1 MTDYNT
7 KWGGSI
13 KTIDATGDAG
23 KKTQADVEAENY
35 VYGKIPES
43 DFYTCIDKANDAAY
57 VLLRIG
63 EGAKQEIG
71 CSCDYFKK
79 ERKTCEHLYA
89 LRDIDVSKLDASPN
103 WLVEFLQVDNNW
115 HIDDNNRLVPP
126 STGSEKVVPEVVASV
141 PPIDERPEEPLK
153 KEKKTCPHCNL
164 TMPESRYEK
173 HLSVCKKNPAKQKPQ
188 GSPTVEPPEKKESP
202 RLVTQEAPVIPP
214 DPEIDIGVDVEQET
228 PKKTGVKKTTPKT
241 DKPKKSTSIFDNIDE
256 LIEFGVGQ
264 IFGDTGTGKTAFCR
278 EIAEQ
283 AADAGKKVVYWDSE
297 GNMTRKQRASMNEHK
312 NIKYVLDRD
321 WHHIK
326 NMLNDDLSKGAYKLG
341 KCDLFILDS
350 IGVPVLGIY
359 GTMKQ
364 NQKGEALQGM
374 QGLLYN
380 LTVWAEAN
388 DAVVIVTNQP
398 VSEMNKTK
406 EEIADRH
413 PFGDKAMFFTK
424 EILKIVIGERNEYKT
439 VCHLLAW
446 RSRSRG
452 RGAMLGKVTIS
463 DKGTEIEFGG

>member
-1 MTDYNT
+1 MTEYMT
-7 KWGGSI
+7 KWDGSI
-13 KTIDATGDAG
+13 KTIDATVETGR
-23 KKTQADVEAENY
+23 KTQAGVEAKNY
-35 VYGKIPES
+35 DFAQIPES
-43 DFYTCIDKANDAAY
+43 DYLTCIDKANDAAY

-89 LRDIDVSKLDASPN
+89 LRDIDASKLDASPN
-103 WLVEFLQVDNNW
+103 WLVEFLQVDNDW

-141 PPIDERPEEPLK
+141 PPTNEEPPK
-153 KEKKTCPHCNL
+153 KEKRTCPHCNL
-164 TMPESRYEK
+164 TMPASRYEQ

-188 GSPTVEPPEKKESP
+188 GSPTVEPPPREKPKP
-202 RLVTQEAPVIPP
+202 PVIPQ
-214 DPEIDIGVDVEQET
+214 DPEIDIGVDVEQEP
-228 PKKTGVKKTTPKT
+228 PKEPGVKKTVPKT
-241 DKPKKSTSIFDNIDE
+241 DKPKKSTSIFDNIED

-278 EIAEQ
+278 EVAEQ

-388 DAVVIVTNQP
+388 SAVVIVTNQP

-406 EEIADRH
+406 EQIADRH